1 MGTYTELTIAGYP
14 LLSSKSTVIPEVMTV
29 FRETDRR
36 EFPRRVDD
44 LNVLVWGEPEDSDDP
59 ETEPAIEYSCLTREA
74 TDRLNVMGFTIKRVK
89 RDFEA
94 GRKSELEKYESWAED
109 EPDKTWFAADWE
121 FMKALTFEA
130 YAEAMKGVIAR
141 SFRPVPFDDHNRQDL
156 DPVTRYILGDNDEF
170 YYGFPCE
177 DPRLLMRLACEV
189 VEPSTRVIQD
199 ITGLVY
205 SGYYASDER
214 VCENALRSLTARH
227 PEDSPRIILTEGSTD
242 AEILRETLEL
252 LYPHLVGYYTFLDFS
267 ASRSPGGAGHL
278 AALVKAFSAAGVAN
292 RVIALFDNDTAA
304 REARRGLDGIFLAP
318 NIAVRQYPDL
328 SWLREYPTLGPSGM
342 TTLDV
347 NGLAAS
353 IELYLGADA
362 LTKNGALIPVQ
373 WKGFNDS
380 LRQYQGEVMQKARIH
395 AAYKQK
401 LARCK
406 SDPNTIQAMDWTGLK
421 AILECVFSAFD

>member
-1 MGTYTELTIAGYP
+1 
-14 LLSSKSTVIPEVMTV
+14 
-29 FRETDRR
+29 
-36 EFPRRVDD
+36 
-44 LNVLVWGEPEDSDDP
+44 
-59 ETEPAIEYSCLTREA
+59 
-74 TDRLNVMGFTIKRVK
+74 
-89 RDFEA
+89 
-94 GRKSELEKYESWAED
+94 
-109 EPDKTWFAADWE
+109 
-121 FMKALTFEA
+121 LTFEA

-141 SFRPVPFDDHNRQDL
+141 SFRPVPFDDHERQDI
-156 DPVTRYILGDNDEF
+156 DPVTRYILGENDEF

-177 DPRLLMRLACEV
+177 DPRLLMRLGCEV

-199 ITGLVY
+199 ITELVY

-214 VCENALRSLTARH
+214 VCENALRALTARH

-252 LYPHLVGYYTFLDFS
+252 LYPHLVGYYTYLDFT

-278 AALVKAFSAAGVAN
+278 VALVKAFSAAGVAN

-304 REARRGLDGIFLAP
+304 REARRALDSIVLSP

-328 SWLREYPTLGPSGM
+328 PSLREYPTLGPSGM
-342 TTLDV
+342 TMLDV

-362 LTKNGALIPVQ
+362 LTENGALMPVQ

-406 SDPNTIQAMDWTGLK
+406 SDPSAIQTTDWTGLK
-421 AILECVFSAFD
+421 AILECVFSAFE